1 MIFTSDNASG
11 AAPEV
16 MAAVVAAN
24 DGYTMPYGA
33 DDGTAR
39 VEAMLQEIFAAPE
52 ARVFLVA
59 TGTAANALALAT
71 LAPPWGSVLCHRI
84 AHIEVDECG
93 APEFYSG
100 GAKLALL
107 EGAEAKLT
115 PKALEAALAPSVSV
129 HNAQP
134 SALSITQATERGAV
148 YGTGEVAALSAIAKR
163 RGLRV
168 HMDGTR
174 FANALAATNA
184 TPAAMSL
191 EAGVDVLCLGATK
204 AGALAAEAVILFDP
218 ALAREFELRR
228 KRGGHLFSKMRF
240 VSAQMEAWLT
250 DGLWLRLAAH
260 ANAMAARLA
269 HGLRAKGVPVLSAAE
284 ANLLFVRF
292 SDAQHAALQA
302 AGARYYAD
310 PAEDGGVEARL
321 VASFATRE
329 ADVDG
334 LLGAL

>member
-1 MIFTSDNASG
+1 MIFTSDNASW

-16 MAAVVAAN
+16 IAAVVAAN
-24 DGYTMPYGA
+24 EGYAMPYGA

-39 VEAMLQEIFAAPE
+39 VEAMVREIFAAPE

-71 LAPPWGSVLCHRI
+71 IAPPWGSVLCHRI

-107 EGAEAKLT
+107 GGDEAKIA
-115 PKALEAALAPSVSV
+115 PEALEAALAPQVSV

-134 SALSITQATERGAV
+134 AALSITQATERGAV
-148 YGTGEVAALSAIAKR
+148 YGVAEVSTLAAIAKR
-163 RGLRV
+163 HGLGV

-174 FANALAATNA
+174 FANALVSTNA
-184 TPAAMSL
+184 TPAAMSH

-204 AGALAAEAVILFDP
+204 CGALAAEAVVLFDP
-218 ALAREFELRR
+218 SLAREFELRR

-240 VSAQMEAWLT
+240 VAAQMEAWLA

-260 ANAMAARLA
+260 ANAMGARLA
-269 HGLRAKGVPVLSAAE
+269 DGLRAKGVPVLSAAE
-284 ANLLFVRF
+284 ANLLFAHF
-292 SDAQHAALQA
+292 TDEQHAALQA
-302 AGARYYAD
+302 AGARYYPD
-310 PAEDGGVEARL
+310 PAPEGGVHARL
-321 VASFATRE
+321 VASFATQS
-329 ADVDG
+329 ADVDA
-334 LLGAL
+334 LLAAL

>member
-16 MAAVVAAN
+16 MAALVAAN
-24 DGYTMPYGA
+24 EGYTMPYGA

-39 VEAMLQEIFAAPE
+39 VETMVRDIFAAPE

-107 EGAEAKLT
+107 GGDEAKIA
-115 PKALEAALAPSVSV
+115 PNALEAALAPQASV
-129 HNAQP
+129 HNVQP

-148 YGTGEVAALSAIAKR
+148 YGVGEVSALAAIAR
-163 RGLRV
+163 RHGLRV

-174 FANALAATNA
+174 FANALVATNA
-184 TPAAMSL
+184 TPAAMSH

-204 AGALAAEAVILFDP
+204 CGALAAEAVVLFDP

-240 VSAQMEAWLT
+240 VAAQMEAWLA
-250 DGLWLRLAAH
+250 DGLWLRLAGH
-260 ANAMAARLA
+260 ANAMGARLA
-269 HGLRAKGVPVLSAAE
+269 DGLRAKGVPVLSAAE
-284 ANLLFVRF
+284 ANLLFAHF
-292 SDAQHAALQA
+292 TDDQHAALQA
-302 AGARYYAD
+302 AGARYYPD
-310 PAEDGGVEARL
+310 PAPEGGVHARL
-321 VASFATRE
+321 VASFATRAE
-329 ADVDG
+329 DVDA
-334 LLGAL
+334 LLAAL